1 MSSLHSPPPLIPIF
15 PINDSEESEDDET
28 DSQESNSPPLLV
40 KCEQNNHQLHR
51 NEIMVEVAEKLS
63 LLENRLSTKEPIS
76 SSIPRD
82 SKKKRNCSKLPST
95 CKRPKTKRK
104 IQKYNRRTKA
114 FLIKEIKWRDGVIF
128 NELHKIR
135 KGILPLLE

>member
-1 MSSLHSPPPLIPIF
+1 MSSLHSHSPPPLIPIF
-15 PINDSEESEDDET
+15 SINESEDDEI
-28 DSQESNSPPLLV
+28 DSQESNSPPVLV

-51 NEIMVEVAEKLS
+51 NELMVEVAEKLS
-63 LLENRLSTKEPIS
+63 LLENRLSTNDPIP

-82 SKKKRNCSKLPST
+82 LKKKKKRSKLPST
-95 CKRPKTKRK
+95 CKRQKTKRR
-104 IQKYNRRTKA
+104 IQKYKRRTKA
-114 FLIKEIKWRDGVIF
+114 FLIKEIKWRDSVIF